1 MANIKCGNCKGYHES
16 VAAVRECHAEAVA
29 EVKPANGNP
38 ATAKQIDFLR
48 KLIAERYEDSVCGN
62 FEQCYPLMSKAD
74 ASKAIETM
82 LNDVP
87 KLATPQSEAVEI
99 EDGVYLKDGHYLK
112 VVHAIHGSGHQY
124 AKVLVPSVDEDGK
137 KVFSWEYLGKAPLAT
152 LSADDKLDTEQA
164 KEFGLLY
171 GCCINC
177 ARGLTRDESIYVGYG
192 KTCAKNNGWF
202 YPTKKELASL
212 TAVQA

>member
-48 KLIAERYEDSVCGN
+48 KLVADRFND
-62 FEQCYPLMSKAD
+62 EQSAQWEYAYPALTTET
-74 ASKAIETM
+74 ASQTIDHLLK
-82 LNDVP
+82 DVP

-124 AKVLVPSVDEDGK
+124 AKVLVPAVDEDGK

-152 LSADDKLDTEQA
+152 LSADDKLDAEQA